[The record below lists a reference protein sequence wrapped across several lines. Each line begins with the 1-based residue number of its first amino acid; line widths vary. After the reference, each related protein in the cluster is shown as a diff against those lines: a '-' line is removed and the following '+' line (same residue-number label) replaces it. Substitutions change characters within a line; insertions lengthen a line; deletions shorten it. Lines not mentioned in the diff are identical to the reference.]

1 MSFIRAEAV
10 TGFTFGLVNK
20 TTGAALTGAASGIG
34 KYITKD
40 GGTQASIAGSIAEEG
55 NGQYSVNLTAAEMT
69 AAIVGLLFTHSSAV
83 PVQFTIRTVGSP
95 ADTSTESTLSMDR
108 DDLRKEVGW
117 FWLGERTAANW
128 SSDEGTQI
136 DDIIASGLRSFYHPP
151 PTQNTPLG
159 YKWSF
164 MEPTTTKVL
173 VAGTADY
180 TLSANFGGLI
190 GTMTYSV
197 DDNRWFPIEITGEHR
212 IRTLRQR
219 DYSSLRSDP
228 KLAAV
233 RPISSDGSNGQR
245 FQLMLYPSP
254 DKAYTLSYRYHALPQ
269 NLTAA
274 KPNPLG
280 GEAHS
285 ETILESCLA
294 VAEARMDDNAG
305 IHAAAY
311 QQRLAASIAYDT
323 MMNTPERMGY
333 NGDSSDGGIWSEQAN
348 RYLNGDV
355 VTYNGASFTDTN
367 P

>member
-10 TGFTFGLVNK
+10 TGFTFGLVAK
-20 TTGAALTGAASGIG
+20 TTGAALTGATSGIG
-34 KYITKD
+34 KFITKD

-69 AAIVGLLFTHSSAV
+69 AAIVGLMFTHSDAV

-95 ADTSTESTLSMDR
+95 ADTSVESTLSMNQTT
-108 DDLRKEVGW
+108 LRKEVGW
-117 FWLGERTAANW
+117 FWLGERTAGNW
-128 SSDEGTQI
+128 SADEITQL
-136 DDIIASGLRSFYHPP
+136 DDIIASGLRSFYHPT
-151 PTQNTPLG
+151 PTQNTPKG
-159 YKWSF
+159 HKWSF
-164 MEPTTTKVL
+164 MEPTTTLVL
-173 VAGTADY
+173 TAGTADY
-180 TLSANFGGLI
+180 TLSPNFGGLI
-190 GTMTYSV
+190 GTMTYSA

-212 IRTLRQR
+212 VRTLRQR
-219 DYSSLRSDP
+219 DYSSISSDP
-228 KLAAV
+228 KIAAV
-233 RPISSDGSNGQR
+233 RPISSSGSNGQR

-274 KPNPLG
+274 NPYPLG
-280 GEAHS
+280 GQAHA

-323 MMNTPERMGY
+323 LMNTPEHMGY
-333 NGDSSDGGIWSEQAN
+333 NGDSSDGSNWSEQSN
-348 RYLNGDV
+348 RFLNGGI
-355 VTYNGASFTDTN
+355 VTYNGSSFSDSN